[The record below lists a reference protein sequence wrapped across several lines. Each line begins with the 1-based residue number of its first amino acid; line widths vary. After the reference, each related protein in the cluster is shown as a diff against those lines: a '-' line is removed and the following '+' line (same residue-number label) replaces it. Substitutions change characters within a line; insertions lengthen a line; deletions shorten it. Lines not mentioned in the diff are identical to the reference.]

1 MHVVITY
8 NMFWYA
14 LNQKKR
20 VCMWVSVLC
29 MSMLYVSTVCVPI
42 IAFHNTTKYCE
53 FLFSGVICMDFRD
66 HLSYVNSAVSVD
78 TPCL

>member
-20 VCMWVSVLC
+20 ECMWVSVLC
-29 MSMLYVSTVCVPI
+29 MSLLYAFTVCVRTI
-42 IAFHNTTKYCE
+42 TFHNTTKYCE
-53 FLFSGVICMDFRD
+53 FFFSEGTGMDFPE